1 MKKWRKVKD
10 AVLKQEGEEILE
22 LKKGGKKE
30 EVM

>member
-1 MKKWRKVKD
+1 MEKWRKVKGI
-10 AVLKQEGEEILE
+10 VQKQEGEEILE